1 MRAILF
7 PRSSLVPHDA
17 RVSSLGGHRRSRRV
31 RFGRSLAAVSLA
43 LAGLVLAA
51 AFVGLTVQGNAIARE
66 IAGYRSDIV
75 ADQAQHDALAAQI
88 ANQKTADYVQRKARD
103 YGYIAP
109 NESIIAVQRDGQAS
123 DALARVVSEG
133 PPRIGRWFAFFFG
146 AR

>member
-1 MRAILF
+1 M
-7 PRSSLVPHDA
+7 
-17 RVSSLGGHRRSRRV
+17 SSLGRHRRSRRV

-66 IAGYRSDIV
+66 IAGYRTDIV

-88 ANQKTADYVQRKARD
+88 ADQKTADYVRQKARD

-109 NESIIAVQRDGQAS
+109 CRGTGRRATRWLVWRTMVRRGSGDGSRSSLDRD
-123 DALARVVSEG
+123 DL
-133 PPRIGRWFAFFFG
+133 G
-146 AR
+146 AGSSAAI